1 MTLTWLAVQ
10 FRSALCCGLQ
20 GKGMSRYRNIAVG
33 AAIAG
38 LIGSPAPPF
47 APLFAQTTSFRN
59 YRCADGTQF
68 IVASYPNDSRIYLQI
83 DGGPVTLKRRFSIWD
98 KRYSGGGVTLRFG
111 RTGRMTVKHPG
122 RPETACEPT

>member
-1 MTLTWLAVQ
+1 
-10 FRSALCCGLQ
+10 
-20 GKGMSRYRNIAVG
+20 MSRYRNIVVG

-38 LIGSPAPPF
+38 SIGSL

-68 IVASYPNDSRIYLQI
+68 IVANYPNDPDIYLQI
-83 DGGPVTLKRRFSIWD
+83 EGGPVTLKRRFSIWG
-98 KRYSGGGVTLRFG
+98 KRYSGGGVTLKFS

-122 RPETACEPT
+122 GPETACEPI

>member
-1 MTLTWLAVQ
+1 
-10 FRSALCCGLQ
+10 
-20 GKGMSRYRNIAVG
+20 MSRYRNIVVG

-38 LIGSPAPPF
+38 LVGSLAPPF

-68 IVASYPNDSRIYLQI
+68 VVANYPYDSRIYLQI
-83 DGGPVTLKRRFSIWD
+83 DGGPVTLKRRFSIWGG
-98 KRYSGGGVTLRFG
+98 RYSGGGVTLKFS

>member
-1 MTLTWLAVQ
+1 
-10 FRSALCCGLQ
+10 
-20 GKGMSRYRNIAVG
+20 MSRYRNIVVG

-38 LIGSPAPPF
+38 LIGSLAPPF

-68 IVASYPNDSRIYLQI
+68 IVANYPNDSRVYLQI
-83 DGGPVTLKRRFSIWD
+83 DGGPVTLKRRFSIWGA
-98 KRYSGGGVTLRFG
+98 RYSGGGVTMKFS

-122 RPETACEPT
+122 RLETACAPT